1 MSDKIRTILEIEKER
16 NVKPHFGNG
25 ITVASGFDLG
35 AKSALDSRLTAKTL
49 ADRDAHVTGNRAYE
63 GMIVYVEET
72 KKTYQLIDNT
82 WVEFGFNQDKL
93 EQSIV
98 DNLTTDSTTSA
109 LSARQGKVLNEKI
122 EAHVGDDDVHITQE
136 ERTKI
141 ANTYTKG
148 EVDEVVQ
155 RIDTAHASLSQKVE
169 ALEGLDL
176 GNKFNG
182 LEESI
187 GEINTKIEGIEEQIT
202 ETDGKIGTLQTTVT
216 ESIKQVNTE
225 IGTLKQ
231 EDLNIKQSITDLEA
245 SLKSA
250 DNVLEGKIADTLGKI
265 TAVEGNVEEAV
276 NSLEEL
282 KDSLD
287 AEIERATEAEGEL
300 SNRLDVIEGEET
312 QEGSI
317 KKALK
322 DAKEFTNQKIADLI
336 DGAPEALDTLREI
349 AEALQQNEGAIGGIV
364 NTLATKA
371 SKTEVEQKADKDYVD
386 NELAKETQARKEA
399 DDKLTKSV
407 SDLTASVDSK
417 EADLRELINK
427 MATVVSVDE
436 PEDRLTGHVWL
447 ELI

>member
-1 MSDKIRTILEIEKER
+1 MSDKIRTISEIEQER

-72 KKTYQLIDNT
+72 KKTYQLIDNA

-98 DNLTTDSTTSA
+98 DNLTTDSATSA

-122 EAHVGDDDVHITQE
+122 EAHVNDDDVHITTE
-136 ERTKI
+136 EREKI
-141 ANTYTKG
+141 ADTYTKG
-148 EVDEVVQ
+148 EVDGFVQ
-155 RIDTAHASLSQKVE
+155 RIDSAHSSLVEKVE
-169 ALEGLDL
+169 ALEDLDL
-176 GNKFNG
+176 GNKFND
-182 LEESI
+182 LESSVE
-187 GEINTKIEGIEEQIT
+187 EINTKIEGIEQDIT
-202 ETDGKIGTLQTTVT
+202 DTNSKIDTLQTTVT
-216 ESIKQVNTE
+216 ESIKNINTE
-225 IGTLKQ
+225 IGDLKQ
-231 EDLNIKQSITDLEA
+231 EDINIKQSITDLEA
-245 SLKSA
+245 TLKSA
-250 DNVLEGKIADTLGKI
+250 DSALDGKISEALEKI
-265 TAVEGNVEEAV
+265 SNVEGNVEDAV
-276 NSLEEL
+276 QELESLR
-282 KDSLD
+282 DDLD

-300 SNRLDVIEGEET
+300 SARLDIIEGEES

-336 DGAPEALDTLREI
+336 DGAPDTLDTLKEI
-349 AEALQQNEGAIGGIV
+349 ADALQQNEGVVGSIV

-371 SKTEVEQKADKDYVD
+371 SKEEVAQKADRSYVD
-386 NELAKETQARKEA
+386 DELSKEAQARKEA

-417 EADLRELINK
+417 EADLRDLINK
-427 MATVVSVDE
+427 MATVVSADE